1 MAVKSDVNLDS
12 LFAEQSLF
20 EIYLKA
26 PSFFS
31 NTFNGCVIVVTALS
45 LTLFASLHLFCPSI
59 REAFRVP
66 FADTFALWS
75 STGAALAGT
84 ILGFLIAGFA
94 ILCTVLRPQTMI
106 ALQRIPNKRY
116 GESELK
122 LLFVLFVEVLVQY
135 LSLLLISIVVMLIGG
150 KTGPAALL
158 GYYLAKVHWML
169 PFAMLHICFAAWGT
183 LFVLVILTLKSFVYN
198 LYSTLLLGIAD
209 AADDYQRSCLTVH
222 CENMD
227 RNRDSHQEDGLR

>member
-12 LFAEQSLF
+12 LFAEKSLL
-20 EIYLKA
+20 EIYRKA

-31 NTFNGCVIVVTALS
+31 NTFNGWVIVVIGLL
-45 LTLFASLHLFCPSI
+45 LTLFASLHFFFPSI
-59 REAFRVP
+59 REAFKLS

-75 STGAALAGT
+75 NTGAALAGT

-106 ALQRIPNKRY
+106 ALQRIPNNKY

-150 KTGPAALL
+150 KAGPAALL
-158 GYYLAKVHWML
+158 GFYLAKVHWMI
-169 PFAMLHICFAAWGT
+169 PFALLHICFVAWGM

-198 LYSTLLLGIAD
+198 FYSTLLLGIAD

-222 CENMD
+222 CENVD
-227 RNRDSHQEDGLR
+227 RNRDIHPDDAT

>member
-1 MAVKSDVNLDS
+1 MALKSDVNLDS
-12 LFAEQSLF
+12 LFAEKSLF
-20 EIYLKA
+20 EIYRKA

-31 NTFNGCVIVVTALS
+31 NNFNGWVIVITGLF
-45 LTLFASLHLFCPSI
+45 LTLFASFHLFCPSI
-59 REAFRVP
+59 REAFKLP
-66 FADTFALWS
+66 FADTFAMWS
-75 STGAALAGT
+75 NTGAALAGT

-135 LSLLLISIVVMLIGG
+135 LSLLLISILVMLIGG
-150 KTGPAALL
+150 KSGPAALL
-158 GYYLAKVHWML
+158 GFYLAKIHWMI
-169 PFAMLHICFAAWGT
+169 PFAILHICFAAWGT

-209 AADDYQRSCLTVH
+209 AADDYQRSCLTVR
-222 CENMD
+222 CENVD
-227 RNRDSHQEDGLR
+227 GNREIHQEDAT

>member
-1 MAVKSDVNLDS
+1 MAAKDDLDLSS

-20 EIYLKA
+20 EIYRKA

-31 NTFNGCVIVVTALS
+31 NKFNGWVIAS
-45 LTLFASLHLFCPSI
+45 ARFCLTLFSCLHLFCPAI
-59 REAFRVP
+59 REAFKIP
-66 FADTFALWS
+66 FADTFAIWS
-75 STGAALAGT
+75 NTGSALAGT

-106 ALQRIPNKRY
+106 ALQRMPNKRY
-116 GESELK
+116 GETELK

-135 LSLLLISIVVMLIGG
+135 LTLLLISILVMVFGG
-150 KTGPAALL
+150 KLGPAAVL
-158 GYYLAKVHWML
+158 GTYLAKIHWMI
-169 PFAMLHICFAAWGT
+169 PFAIVHILFAAWGT

-209 AADDYQRSCLTVH
+209 AADDYQRSCMTVH
-222 CENMD
+222 CEKA
-227 RNRDSHQEDGLR
+227 DS

>member
-1 MAVKSDVNLDS
+1 MAAKSDVNLDS
-12 LFAEQSLF
+12 LFAEKSLF
-20 EIYLKA
+20 EIYRKA

-31 NTFNGCVIVVTALS
+31 NNFNGWVIAVTGSL

-59 REAFRVP
+59 REAFKLP

-75 STGAALAGT
+75 NTGAALAGT

-135 LSLLLISIVVMLIGG
+135 LSLLLISVLAMLIGG

-158 GYYLAKVHWML
+158 GFYLAKIHWMV
-169 PFAMLHICFAAWGT
+169 PFAILHVCFAAWGT

-222 CENMD
+222 CENAD
-227 RNRDSHQEDGLR
+227 ANREVHKEGVT